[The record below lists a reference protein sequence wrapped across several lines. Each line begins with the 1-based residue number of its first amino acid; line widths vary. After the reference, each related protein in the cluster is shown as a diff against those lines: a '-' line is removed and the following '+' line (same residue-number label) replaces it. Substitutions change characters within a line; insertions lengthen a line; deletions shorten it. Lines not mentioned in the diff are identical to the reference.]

1 MKVLY
6 KELYTWEIDVEE
18 LINWLNT
25 NKDIIISYQTNNS
38 ITLKWKWN
46 GAGFHLCIY
55 KTRTD
60 KYRYSGKIHIKD
72 HDKDEVIKSTMWK
85 IVDSATEMITILEK
99 LIDNLTGM
107 QRYMMGKKVYGD

>member
-1 MKVLY
+1 M
-6 KELYTWEIDVEE
+6 KELID
-18 LINWLNT
+18 WLNT
-25 NKDIIISYQTNNS
+25 NKDIIIFDQTNNS

-60 KYRYSGKIHIKD
+60 KYRCSGKIHIKD
-72 HDKDEVIKSTMWK
+72 HGKDEVIESTMWK

-99 LIDNLTGM
+99 LIDNLIGM
-107 QRYMMGKKVYGD
+107 QRYMIRKKAYGD